1 MGFNANI
8 TRVSLSSAAIM
19 LARSTSGVLGPYIP
33 VGNAPKFE
41 FSQMGDEVDSVK
53 DFTRVGMPPLGDIL
67 KSRIPEFSLSLMEC
81 DATKLAMMF
90 MGTAH
95 EYTQA
100 ATPVT
105 TEDLGAVYVGG
116 IYKTAKLAPGSIVLV
131 TDEGTPVTF
140 VAGTDYRVVD
150 LEAGLIEIIALPATV
165 VEGDLMH
172 ISYTPAAKTS
182 ADKIMTVHGGSVT
195 AIEGSLLAVGYPSKG
210 PKHMC
215 QIWRCQISPDGA
227 FPFVSENR
235 AEYGLKIKVLSH
247 SSHPEGLFDYTQ
259 LTDGS
264 AT

>member
-1 MGFNANI
+1 MGYNANI

-53 DFTRVGMPPLGDIL
+53 DFTRAGMPPLGDIL
-67 KSRIPEFSLSLMEC
+67 KARIPEFSLSLMEC
-81 DATKLAMMF
+81 DATKLALMF
-90 MGTAH
+90 MGTS
-95 EYTQA
+95 EDYTQA
-100 ATPVT
+100 ATAVT
-105 TEDLGAVYVGG
+105 DEDLGVVRVGA
-116 IYKTAKLAPGSIVLV
+116 IYKTAKLSPESITLE
-131 TDEGTPVTF
+131 TDEQTPVTF
-140 VAGTDYRVVD
+140 TVDTHYRVVD
-150 LEAGLIEIIALPATV
+150 ALAGLIEIVALPATV
-165 VEGDLMH
+165 VDGDLLH
-172 ISYTPAAKTS
+172 ISYTPAAKTA
-182 ADKIMTVHGGSVT
+182 ADNIKTIHGGSST

-235 AEYGLKIKVLSH
+235 AEYNLKIKVLSH

>member
-1 MGFNANI
+1 MGYNATI

-53 DFTRVGMPPLGDIL
+53 DFTRAGMPPLGDIL

-90 MGTAH
+90 MGTA
-95 EYTQA
+95 EDYTQA
-100 ATPVT
+100 ATPVVD
-105 TEDLGAVYVGG
+105 EDLGAVHVGG
-116 IYKTAKLAPGSIVLV
+116 IYKTAKLAPASITLE
-131 TDEGTPVTF
+131 TDEGSPVTF
-140 VAGTDYRVVD
+140 VAGTDYQVVD
-150 LEAGLIEIIALPATV
+150 ALAGLIEILALPATV
-165 VEGDLMH
+165 VDGDLMH
-172 ISYTPAAKTS
+172 ISYTPAAKTA
-182 ADKIMTVHGGSVT
+182 ADNIKTIHGGSAT
-195 AIEGSLLAVGYPSKG
+195 AIEGSLLAIGYPAKG

-235 AEYGLKIKVLSH
+235 AEYNLKIKVLSH
-247 SSHPEGLFDYTQ
+247 PSHLEGLFDYTQ